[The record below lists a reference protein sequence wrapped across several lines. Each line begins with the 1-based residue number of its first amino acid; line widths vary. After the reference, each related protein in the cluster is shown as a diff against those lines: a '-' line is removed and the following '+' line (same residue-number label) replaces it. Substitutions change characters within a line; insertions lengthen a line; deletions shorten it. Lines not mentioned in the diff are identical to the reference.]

1 MPALFPPCLPD
12 GAAEFWH
19 YPCLTLDPAQ
29 STNAAV
35 REMREKGTSFALVL
49 EGDRI
54 LGILTERDIVRL
66 VSSQLDLSQLPLSD
80 AIERNVIVVRDSD
93 LTDIFQIA
101 KLFTQ
106 HGVRHLPVVDRSEK
120 LLGVLTPW
128 SVSGLMTPEHLLRN
142 IRIKDAL
149 HPTLVVAQETDSILN
164 IAQRMTEAG
173 ASCVAIVEQS
183 NSYPVGIITER
194 DITQFHALG
203 FDMSATTAATVMSQP
218 LFTVQLDDL
227 LWSALEIM
235 QDKRVRKLIVVRPD
249 GELAGLVTQ
258 AGIVKLLNPAELNH
272 ILEQLQA
279 IIDRQT
285 KQLRDLNQNLLQLND
300 ELQRQAS
307 QDSLTQLS
315 NRRHFDAYL
324 SDVWQRLSRE
334 PTELTLLV
342 CDVDCFKA
350 YNDLYGHL
358 EGDTCLR
365 LIAQSIQQVVRS
377 STDMVARYGGEEF
390 ALILPKCDVRGA
402 KRAAQTILERIRK
415 LNIPHAGSGVT
426 NSISLS
432 IGAATVAFPS
442 ASEPRS
448 VLKLA
453 DQKLYESK
461 RLGRDRASFGIV
473 NSSN

>member
-1 MPALFPPCLPD
+1 MPVRFPHCLPD
-12 GAAEFWH
+12 SAAEFWH
-19 YPCLTLDPAQ
+19 HPCLTLEPSQ
-29 STNAAV
+29 NAATAV
-35 REMREKGTSFALVL
+35 RKMQEKGTSFALVL
-49 EGDRI
+49 EGNRI

-66 VSSQLDLSQLPLSD
+66 VSSQIDLSQLPLSD
-80 AIERNVIVVRDSD
+80 AIARNVVVVRDSD

-101 KLFTQ
+101 KLFAQ
-106 HGVRHLPVVDRSEK
+106 HGVKHLPVVDRSEK

-142 IRIKDAL
+142 IRIKEAL
-149 HPTLVVAQETDSILN
+149 QPTLVVGQVTDSILN
-164 IAQRMTEAG
+164 IAQRMTEAEAG
-173 ASCVAIVEQS
+173 CVTIVDPS
-183 NSYPVGIITER
+183 NAYPLGIITER

-203 FDMSATTAATVMSQP
+203 LDLSATSAATVMSQP
-218 LFTVQLDDL
+218 LFTVQPDDF
-227 LWSALEIM
+227 LWSALELM
-235 QDKRVRKLIVVRPD
+235 QDKRVRRLLVTRPN
-249 GELAGLVTQ
+249 GELAGVVTQ
-258 AGIVKLLNPAELNH
+258 AGIVKLLNPAELH
-272 ILEQLQA
+272 HVLEQLQA
-279 IIDRQT
+279 TVDRQT
-285 KQLRDLNQNLLQLND
+285 KQLRDLNRDLLQLNN
-300 ELQRQAS
+300 ELQRQVS

-315 NRRHFDAYL
+315 NRRHFDEYL

-334 PTELTLLV
+334 PAKLTLLV
-342 CDVDCFKA
+342 CDVDFFKA

-402 KRAAQTILERIRK
+402 KRAAQTILEQIRK
-415 LNIPHAGSGVT
+415 LNIPHAGSRV
-426 NSISLS
+426 SDHISLS
-432 IGAATVAFPS
+432 IGTATIAFPS

-461 RLGRDRASFGIV
+461 RLGRDRASFGV
-473 NSSN
+473 LTSSN